1 MLESTKRKGGEP
13 DMFEQIEEKKWA
25 AQKLRQMW
33 QGNLVIMIS
42 VIFMVVVV
50 VIMLMSAMTNPLT
63 MYVGGGLEFT
73 LVMTL
78 LSTLAMT
85 VGMIIYLVGLYGLR
99 NIQPEYRTAFQC
111 WLVSFV
117 LNLISSLA
125 GEGSLI
131 ASILDLATTVLN
143 LVVLWLVLQATNR
156 LMEEISRD
164 DVIQRGRTVWTLNVI
179 STVCAVVV
187 ALIPIKAAA
196 GAALAL
202 TISLAALAVSVVA
215 GFWYLGYLGRAATAL
230 TENMW

>member
-1 MLESTKRKGGEP
+1 
-13 DMFEQIEEKKWA
+13 MFEQMEQRKLA

-99 NIQPEYRTAFQC
+99 NVQPEYRTAFQC

-164 DVIQRGRTVWTLNVI
+164 DVIQWGRTVWILNLI

-187 ALIPIKAAA
+187 ALIPIEVAT

-230 TENMW
+230 TANMW

>member
-1 MLESTKRKGGEP
+1 
-13 DMFEQIEEKKWA
+13 MFEQMEQRRLA
-25 AQKLRQMW
+25 SQKLRQMW

-99 NIQPEYRTAFQC
+99 NVQPEYRTAFQC

-164 DVIQRGRTVWTLNVI
+164 DVIQWGRTVWILNLI

-187 ALIPIKAAA
+187 ALIPIEVAT

>member
-1 MLESTKRKGGEP
+1 
-13 DMFEQIEEKKWA
+13 MFEQMEQRRLA

-42 VIFMVVVV
+42 VIFMVVMV
-50 VIMLMSAMTNPLT
+50 VIMLMSVMTNPLA

-99 NIQPEYRTAFQC
+99 NVQPEYRTAFQC

-143 LVVLWLVLQATNR
+143 LVVLWLVLTATNR

-164 DVIQRGRTVWTLNVI
+164 DVIQRGRTVWILNLI

-187 ALIPIKAAA
+187 ALIPIEVAT

-215 GFWYLGYLGRAATAL
+215 AVSYTHL
-230 TENMW
+230 TLPTKRIV

>member
-1 MLESTKRKGGEP
+1 MLEQMEQRKL
-13 DMFEQIEEKKWA
+13 A

-99 NIQPEYRTAFQC
+99 NVQPEYRTAFQC

-164 DVIQRGRTVWTLNVI
+164 DVIQRGRTVWLLNVI

-187 ALIPIKAAA
+187 ALIPIEAAA

>member
-1 MLESTKRKGGEP
+1 
-13 DMFEQIEEKKWA
+13 MFEQMEQRKLA

-50 VIMLMSAMTNPLT
+50 VIMLMSAMTNPFT

-99 NIQPEYRTAFQC
+99 NVQPEYRTAFQC

-125 GEGSLI
+125 GEGS
-131 ASILDLATTVLN
+131 TTVLN
-143 LVVLWLVLQATNR
+143 LVVLWLVLTATNR

-164 DVIQRGRTVWTLNVI
+164 DVIQRGRTVWLLNVI

-187 ALIPIKAAA
+187 ALIPIEAAA

-215 GFWYLGYLGRAATAL
+215 DFWYLGYLGRAATAL

>member
-1 MLESTKRKGGEP
+1 
-13 DMFEQIEEKKWA
+13 MFEQMEQRRLA
-25 AQKLRQMW
+25 SQKLRQMW

-42 VIFMVVVV
+42 VIFMVVMV

-143 LVVLWLVLQATNR
+143 LVVLWLVLTATNR

-164 DVIQRGRTVWTLNVI
+164 DVIQRGRTVWILNLI

-187 ALIPIKAAA
+187 ALIPIEAAT

-230 TENMW
+230 TEDMW

>member
-1 MLESTKRKGGEP
+1 MLEQMEQRKL
-13 DMFEQIEEKKWA
+13 A

-99 NIQPEYRTAFQC
+99 NVQPEYRTAFQC
-111 WLVSFV
+111 WLVSLV
-117 LNLISSLA
+117 LGLISGLM

-143 LVVLWLVLQATNR
+143 LAVLWLVLTATNR

>member
-1 MLESTKRKGGEP
+1 
-13 DMFEQIEEKKWA
+13 MFEQTEQRKLA

-99 NIQPEYRTAFQC
+99 NVQPEYRTAFQC

-164 DVIQRGRTVWTLNVI
+164 DVIQWGRTVWILNLI

>member
-1 MLESTKRKGGEP
+1 
-13 DMFEQIEEKKWA
+13 MFEQMEQRRLA

-42 VIFMVVVV
+42 VIFMVVMV
-50 VIMLMSAMTNPLT
+50 VIMLMSVMTNPLA
-63 MYVGGGLEFT
+63 MYVGGGLGFT
-73 LVMTL
+73 LFLTL
-78 LSTLAMT
+78 LSTVAMI
-85 VGMIIYLVGLYGLR
+85 VGEIIYLVGLYGLR

-117 LNLISSLA
+117 LNLISSLV
-125 GEGSLI
+125 GEESLI
-131 ASILDLATTVLN
+131 SSALDLAGTVLN

-164 DVIQRGRTVWTLNVI
+164 GVIQRGRTVWTLNVI

>member
-1 MLESTKRKGGEP
+1 
-13 DMFEQIEEKKWA
+13 MFEQMEQRRLA
-25 AQKLRQMW
+25 SQKLRQMW

-42 VIFMVVVV
+42 VIFMVVMV
-50 VIMLMSAMTNPLT
+50 VIMLMSVMTNPLA
-63 MYVGGGLEFT
+63 MYVGGGLGFT
-73 LVMTL
+73 LFLTL
-78 LSTLAMT
+78 LSTVAMI
-85 VGMIIYLVGLYGLR
+85 VGEIIYLVGLYGLR

-143 LVVLWLVLQATNR
+143 LVVLWLVLTATNR

-164 DVIQRGRTVWTLNVI
+164 DVIQRGRTVWILNLI

-187 ALIPIKAAA
+187 ALIPIEAAT

-215 GFWYLGYLGRAATAL
+215 DFWYLGYLGWAATAL

>member
-1 MLESTKRKGGEP
+1 MLEQMEQRKL
-13 DMFEQIEEKKWA
+13 A

-50 VIMLMSAMTNPLT
+50 VIMLMSVMTNPLA
-63 MYVGGGLEFT
+63 MYVGGGLGFT
-73 LVMTL
+73 LFLTL
-78 LSTLAMT
+78 LSTVAMI
-85 VGMIIYLVGLYGLR
+85 VGEIIYLVGLYGLR

-111 WLVSFV
+111 WLVSLV
-117 LNLISSLA
+117 LGLISGLM

-143 LVVLWLVLQATNR
+143 LAVLWLVLTATNR
-156 LMEEISRD
+156 LMEEISRE
-164 DVIQRGRTVWTLNVI
+164 DVVQRGRTVWILNLV
-179 STVCAVVV
+179 STVCSVVV
-187 ALIPIKAAA
+187 ALIPIEVAT

-215 GFWYLGYLGRAATAL
+215 DFWYLGYLGRAATAL
-230 TENMW
+230 TEDMW

>member
-1 MLESTKRKGGEP
+1 
-13 DMFEQIEEKKWA
+13 MFEQMEQRRLA
-25 AQKLRQMW
+25 SQKLRQMW

-99 NIQPEYRTAFQC
+99 NVQPEYRTAFQC

-117 LNLISSLA
+117 LNL
-125 GEGSLI
+125 
-131 ASILDLATTVLN
+131 
-143 LVVLWLVLQATNR
+143 VVLWLVLTATNR

-164 DVIQRGRTVWTLNVI
+164 DVIQRGRTVWILNLI

-187 ALIPIKAAA
+187 ALIPIEVAT

-215 GFWYLGYLGRAATAL
+215 DFWYLGYLGRAATAL

>member
-1 MLESTKRKGGEP
+1 MLEQMEQRKL
-13 DMFEQIEEKKWA
+13 A

-99 NIQPEYRTAFQC
+99 NVQPEYRTAFQC
-111 WLVSFV
+111 WLVSLV
-117 LNLISSLA
+117 LGLIS
-125 GEGSLI
+125 G
-131 ASILDLATTVLN
+131 
-143 LVVLWLVLQATNR
+143 
-156 LMEEISRD
+156 LM
-164 DVIQRGRTVWTLNVI
+164 
-179 STVCAVVV
+179 
-187 ALIPIKAAA
+187 
-196 GAALAL
+196 
-202 TISLAALAVSVVA
+202 
-215 GFWYLGYLGRAATAL
+215 GRAP
-230 TENMW
+230 

>member
-1 MLESTKRKGGEP
+1 
-13 DMFEQIEEKKWA
+13 MFEQMEQRKLA

-42 VIFMVVVV
+42 VIFMVVMV
-50 VIMLMSAMTNPLT
+50 VIMLMSVMTNPLA
-63 MYVGGGLEFT
+63 MYVGGGLGFT
-73 LVMTL
+73 LFLTL
-78 LSTLAMT
+78 LSTVAMI
-85 VGMIIYLVGLYGLR
+85 VGEIIYLVGLYGLR

-117 LNLISSLA
+117 LNLISSLV
-125 GEGSLI
+125 GEESLI
-131 ASILDLATTVLN
+131 SSALDLAGTVLN

-164 DVIQRGRTVWTLNVI
+164 DVIQRGRTVWILNLI

-187 ALIPIKAAA
+187 ALIPIEAAT

>member
-1 MLESTKRKGGEP
+1 
-13 DMFEQIEEKKWA
+13 MFEQMEQRKLA

-99 NIQPEYRTAFQC
+99 NVQPEYRTAFQC

-143 LVVLWLVLQATNR
+143 LVVLWLVLTATNR

-164 DVIQRGRTVWTLNVI
+164 DVIQRGRTVWILNLI

-187 ALIPIKAAA
+187 ALIPIEVAT

>member
-1 MLESTKRKGGEP
+1 
-13 DMFEQIEEKKWA
+13 MFEQMEQRKLA

-99 NIQPEYRTAFQC
+99 NVQPEYRTAFQC

-143 LVVLWLVLQATNR
+143 LVVLWLVLTATNR

-164 DVIQRGRTVWTLNVI
+164 DVIQRGRTVWLLNVI

-187 ALIPIKAAA
+187 ALIPIEAAA

>member
-1 MLESTKRKGGEP
+1 
-13 DMFEQIEEKKWA
+13 MFEQMEQRRLA

-42 VIFMVVVV
+42 VIFMVVMV
-50 VIMLMSAMTNPLT
+50 VIMLMSVMTNPLA
-63 MYVGGGLEFT
+63 MYVGGGLGFT
-73 LVMTL
+73 LFLTL
-78 LSTLAMT
+78 LSTVAMI
-85 VGMIIYLVGLYGLR
+85 VGEIIYLVGLYGLR

-117 LNLISSLA
+117 LNLISSLV
-125 GEGSLI
+125 GEESLI
-131 ASILDLATTVLN
+131 SSALDLAGTVLN

-164 DVIQRGRTVWTLNVI
+164 DVIQRGRTVWILNLI

-187 ALIPIKAAA
+187 ALIPIEVAT

>member
-1 MLESTKRKGGEP
+1 
-13 DMFEQIEEKKWA
+13 MFEQMEQRKLA

-50 VIMLMSAMTNPLT
+50 VIMLMSAMTNPFA
-63 MYVGGGLEFT
+63 MYVGGGLGFT
-73 LVMTL
+73 MFLTL
-78 LSTLAMT
+78 LSAVAMI
-85 VGMIIYLVGLYGLR
+85 VGEIIYLVGLYGLR
-99 NIQPEYRTAFQC
+99 NVQPEYRTAFQC
-111 WLVSFV
+111 WLVSLV
-117 LNLISSLA
+117 LGLISGLM

-143 LVVLWLVLQATNR
+143 LAVLWLVLTATNR

-164 DVIQRGRTVWTLNVI
+164 DVIQRGRTVWLLNVI

-187 ALIPIKAAA
+187 ALIPIEAAA

-202 TISLAALAVSVVA
+202 TISLAALAVSIVA

>member
-1 MLESTKRKGGEP
+1 
-13 DMFEQIEEKKWA
+13 MFEQIEEKKWA

-42 VIFMVVVV
+42 VIFMVVMV
-50 VIMLMSAMTNPLT
+50 VIMLMSVMTNPLA
-63 MYVGGGLEFT
+63 MYVGGGLGFT
-73 LVMTL
+73 LFLTL
-78 LSTLAMT
+78 LSTVAMI
-85 VGMIIYLVGLYGLR
+85 VGEIIYLVGLYGLR

-143 LVVLWLVLQATNR
+143 LVVLWLVLTATNR
-156 LMEEISRD
+156 LMEEISRE
-164 DVIQRGRTVWTLNVI
+164 DVVQRGRTVWILNLV
-179 STVCAVVV
+179 STVCSVVV
-187 ALIPIKAAA
+187 ALIPIEVAT

>member
-1 MLESTKRKGGEP
+1 
-13 DMFEQIEEKKWA
+13 MFEQMEQRKLA

-99 NIQPEYRTAFQC
+99 NVQPEYRTAFQC
-111 WLVSFV
+111 WLVSLV
-117 LNLISSLA
+117 LGLISGLM

-143 LVVLWLVLQATNR
+143 LVVLWLVLTATNR
-156 LMEEISRD
+156 LMEEISRE
-164 DVIQRGRTVWTLNVI
+164 DVVQRGRTVWILNLV
-179 STVCAVVV
+179 STVCSVVV
-187 ALIPIKAAA
+187 ALIPVEVAT

-215 GFWYLGYLGRAATAL
+215 DFWYLGYLGWAATAL

>member
-1 MLESTKRKGGEP
+1 MLEQMEQRKL
-13 DMFEQIEEKKWA
+13 A

-99 NIQPEYRTAFQC
+99 NVQPEYRTAFQC

-143 LVVLWLVLQATNR
+143 LVVLWLVLTATNR
-156 LMEEISRD
+156 LMEEISRE
-164 DVIQRGRTVWTLNVI
+164 DVVQRGRTVWILNLVQ
-179 STVCAVVV
+179 SS
-187 ALIPIKAAA
+187 AAWW
-196 GAALAL
+196 
-202 TISLAALAVSVVA
+202 SL
-215 GFWYLGYLGRAATAL
+215 
-230 TENMW
+230 

>member
-1 MLESTKRKGGEP
+1 
-13 DMFEQIEEKKWA
+13 MFEQMEQRKLA

-99 NIQPEYRTAFQC
+99 NVQPEYRTAFQC

-117 LNLISSLA
+117 LNLISSLV
-125 GEGSLI
+125 GEESLI
-131 ASILDLATTVLN
+131 SSALDLAGTVLN

-187 ALIPIKAAA
+187 ALIPIEVAT

-230 TENMW
+230 TEDMW

>member
-1 MLESTKRKGGEP
+1 
-13 DMFEQIEEKKWA
+13 MFEQMEQRRLA
-25 AQKLRQMW
+25 SQKLRQMW
-33 QGNLVIMIS
+33 QGNLVIMVS
-42 VIFMVVVV
+42 VIFMVVMV
-50 VIMLMSAMTNPLT
+50 VIMLMSVMTNPLA
-63 MYVGGGLEFT
+63 MYVGGGLGFT
-73 LVMTL
+73 LFLTL
-78 LSTLAMT
+78 LSTVAMI
-85 VGMIIYLVGLYGLR
+85 VGEIIYLVGLYGLR

-117 LNLISSLA
+117 LNLISSLV
-125 GEGSLI
+125 GEESLI
-131 ASILDLATTVLN
+131 SSALDLAVTVLN

-164 DVIQRGRTVWTLNVI
+164 DVIQRGRTVWILNLI

-187 ALIPIKAAA
+187 ALIPIKAAT

-215 GFWYLGYLGRAATAL
+215 DFWYLGYLGRAATAL

>member
-1 MLESTKRKGGEP
+1 
-13 DMFEQIEEKKWA
+13 MFEQMEQRKLA

-143 LVVLWLVLQATNR
+143 LVVLWLVLTATNR

-164 DVIQRGRTVWTLNVI
+164 DVIQRGRTVWLLNVI

-187 ALIPIKAAA
+187 ALIPIEAAA

>member
-1 MLESTKRKGGEP
+1 
-13 DMFEQIEEKKWA
+13 MFEQMEQRKLA

-99 NIQPEYRTAFQC
+99 NVQPEYRTAFQC

-143 LVVLWLVLQATNR
+143 LAVLWLVLTATNR

-164 DVIQRGRTVWTLNVI
+164 DVIQRGRTVWILNLI

-187 ALIPIKAAA
+187 ALIPIEVAT

>member
-1 MLESTKRKGGEP
+1 
-13 DMFEQIEEKKWA
+13 MFEQMEQRKLA

-50 VIMLMSAMTNPLT
+50 VIMLMSAMTNPFT

-99 NIQPEYRTAFQC
+99 NVQPEYRTAFQC

-131 ASILDLATTVLN
+131 AS
-143 LVVLWLVLQATNR
+143 
-156 LMEEISRD
+156 
-164 DVIQRGRTVWTLNVI
+164 
-179 STVCAVVV
+179 
-187 ALIPIKAAA
+187 
-196 GAALAL
+196 
-202 TISLAALAVSVVA
+202 
-215 GFWYLGYLGRAATAL
+215 TA
-230 TENMW
+230 

>member
-33 QGNLVIMIS
+33 QGNLVLMAAT
-42 VIFMVVVV
+42 IFMIVML
-50 VIMLMSAMTNPLT
+50 VIMLMTAAADPFT
-63 MYVGGGLEFT
+63 MYVGGGLGFT
-73 LVMTL
+73 LFLTL
-78 LSTLAMT
+78 LSTVAMI
-85 VGMIIYLVGLYGLR
+85 VGEIIYLVGLYGLR

-164 DVIQRGRTVWTLNVI
+164 DVIQWGRTVWILNLI

-187 ALIPIKAAA
+187 ALIPIEVAT

-215 GFWYLGYLGRAATAL
+215 DFWYLGYLGRAATAL
-230 TENMW
+230 TEDMW

>member
-1 MLESTKRKGGEP
+1 
-13 DMFEQIEEKKWA
+13 MFEQMEQRKLA

-99 NIQPEYRTAFQC
+99 NVQPEYRTAFQC
-111 WLVSFV
+111 WLVSLV
-117 LNLISSLA
+117 LGLISGLM

-143 LVVLWLVLQATNR
+143 LAVLWLVLTATNR

-164 DVIQRGRTVWTLNVI
+164 DVIQWGRTVWILNLI

-187 ALIPIKAAA
+187 ALIPIEVAT

-215 GFWYLGYLGRAATAL
+215 DFWYLGYLGQAATAL

>member
-1 MLESTKRKGGEP
+1 
-13 DMFEQIEEKKWA
+13 MFEQMEQRRLA
-25 AQKLRQMW
+25 SQKLRQMW

-42 VIFMVVVV
+42 VIFMVVMV
-50 VIMLMSAMTNPLT
+50 VIMLMSVMTNPLA
-63 MYVGGGLEFT
+63 MYVGGGLGFT
-73 LVMTL
+73 LFLTL
-78 LSTLAMT
+78 LSTVAMI
-85 VGMIIYLVGLYGLR
+85 VGEIIYLVGLYGLR

-143 LVVLWLVLQATNR
+143 LVVLWLVLTATNR

-164 DVIQRGRTVWTLNVI
+164 DVIQRGRTVWILNLI

>member
-1 MLESTKRKGGEP
+1 
-13 DMFEQIEEKKWA
+13 MFEQMEQRKLA

-50 VIMLMSAMTNPLT
+50 VIMLMSAMTNPFT

-99 NIQPEYRTAFQC
+99 NVQPEYRTAFQC

-131 ASILDLATTVLN
+131 AS
-143 LVVLWLVLQATNR
+143 
-156 LMEEISRD
+156 
-164 DVIQRGRTVWTLNVI
+164 LNVI

-187 ALIPIKAAA
+187 ALIPIEAAA

-215 GFWYLGYLGRAATAL
+215 DFWYLGYLGRAATAL

>member
-1 MLESTKRKGGEP
+1 MLEQMEQRKL
-13 DMFEQIEEKKWA
+13 A

-99 NIQPEYRTAFQC
+99 NVQPEYRTAFQC
-111 WLVSFV
+111 WLVSLV
-117 LNLISSLA
+117 LGLISGLM

-143 LVVLWLVLQATNR
+143 LAVLWLVLTATNR

-164 DVIQRGRTVWTLNVI
+164 DVIQRGRTVWILNLI

-187 ALIPIKAAA
+187 ALIPIEVAT

>member
-1 MLESTKRKGGEP
+1 
-13 DMFEQIEEKKWA
+13 MFEQMEQRKLA

-99 NIQPEYRTAFQC
+99 NVQPEYRTAFQC
-111 WLVSFV
+111 WLVSLV
-117 LNLISSLA
+117 LGLISGLM

-143 LVVLWLVLQATNR
+143 LAVLWLVLTATNR
-156 LMEEISRD
+156 LMEEISRE
-164 DVIQRGRTVWTLNVI
+164 DVVQRGRTVWILNLV
-179 STVCAVVV
+179 STVCSVVV
-187 ALIPIKAAA
+187 ALIPIEVAT

-202 TISLAALAVSVVA
+202 TISLAVA
-215 GFWYLGYLGRAATAL
+215 DFWYLGYLGRAATAL

>member
-1 MLESTKRKGGEP
+1 
-13 DMFEQIEEKKWA
+13 MFEQMEQRRLA
-25 AQKLRQMW
+25 SQKLRQMW

-42 VIFMVVVV
+42 VIFMVVMV
-50 VIMLMSAMTNPLT
+50 VIMLMSVMTNPLA

-99 NIQPEYRTAFQC
+99 NVQPEYRTAFQC

-143 LVVLWLVLQATNR
+143 LVVLWLVLTATNR

-164 DVIQRGRTVWTLNVI
+164 DVIQRGRTVWILNLI

-187 ALIPIKAAA
+187 ALIPIEVAT